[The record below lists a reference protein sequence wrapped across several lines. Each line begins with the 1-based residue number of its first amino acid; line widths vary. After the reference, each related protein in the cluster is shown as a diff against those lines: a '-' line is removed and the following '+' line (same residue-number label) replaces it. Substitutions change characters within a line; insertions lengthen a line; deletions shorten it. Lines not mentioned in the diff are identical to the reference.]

1 MATSAFTR
9 LFGVI
14 GHPVGH
20 SLSPAMHSAAIEA
33 LGLDAVYLAFEVP
46 PERVAGALEGMRAMG
61 LRGLNVTIP
70 HKAAVMSLVDD
81 VDDAARRA
89 QGVNTV
95 TNDGG
100 RLLGS
105 STDGPGFMRSLVEAG
120 VEARGSEVLLVGS
133 GGAARAIAA
142 TLATEAKGILVAA
155 RNPDARSELVRAVRE
170 LGGVAEA
177 MDLTESSLC
186 AGLQTCRM
194 LINCTPLGMWPRTE
208 ACIPVRSEDM
218 TADHV
223 VVDIVPNPT
232 ETMLLR
238 RAAERGAKIVDGLA
252 MLVHQGAI
260 SLEIWTGE
268 TAPVQAMRAAA
279 EAALEARRAAR

>member
-1 MATSAFTR
+1 MATSASTR

-95 TNDGG
+95 
-100 RLLGS
+100 
-105 STDGPGFMRSLVEAG
+105 
-120 VEARGSEVLLVGS
+120 
-133 GGAARAIAA
+133 
-142 TLATEAKGILVAA
+142 
-155 RNPDARSELVRAVRE
+155 
-170 LGGVAEA
+170 
-177 MDLTESSLC
+177 
-186 AGLQTCRM
+186 
-194 LINCTPLGMWPRTE
+194 
-208 ACIPVRSEDM
+208 
-218 TADHV
+218 
-223 VVDIVPNPT
+223 
-232 ETMLLR
+232 
-238 RAAERGAKIVDGLA
+238 
-252 MLVHQGAI
+252 
-260 SLEIWTGE
+260 
-268 TAPVQAMRAAA
+268 
-279 EAALEARRAAR
+279 